1 LMPASSKQG
10 TWVIVV
16 SLVRS
21 WHQKT
26 CWKTPREGYDEHNSK
41 FSLSCETK
49 VYRTSRRK
57 NQTSEGRC
65 PLALRY
71 SGQWRQELVSV

>member
-1 LMPASSKQG
+1 LIPPVLGFWGWWYTRGG
-10 TWVIVV
+10 TGRSGPGWLIAI

-41 FSLSCETK
+41 FPSVVKPRFIELVGERTTLTK
-49 VYRTSRRK
+49 VDA
-57 NQTSEGRC
+57 C
-65 PLALRY
+65 
-71 SGQWRQELVSV
+71 